1 MEDPNVFEGKSFSG
15 LLQDIYENSVKKK
28 KQIDVLI
35 KELTAYI
42 KTAQDAALVV
52 PLIKDYLDVGV
63 KNDELLIKMAT
74 VFQRHTA
81 VEKRGIIGKNDGA
94 NSLILTDEERNELLQ
109 NHMATL
115 NNIVNEAE
123 DDMEKIDEDLDDII
137 KRSETLFRKDNK
149 E

>member
-1 MEDPNVFEGKSFSG
+1 MEDPNVFEGKTFSQ

-35 KELTAYI
+35 KELTAFI
-42 KTAQDAALVV
+42 KTSQDAALVV
-52 PLIKDYLDVGV
+52 PLIKEYLDVGV

-81 VEKRGIIGKNDGA
+81 VEKRGLLGKVDGE
-94 NSLILTDEERNELLQ
+94 NSLILTEEERNELMR
-109 NHMATL
+109 NHINAVNT
-115 NNIVNEAE
+115 IVDEVQDE
-123 DDMEKIDEDLDDII
+123 MERIDEDLEDII
-137 KRSETLFRKDNK
+137 KRSEIAFGKK